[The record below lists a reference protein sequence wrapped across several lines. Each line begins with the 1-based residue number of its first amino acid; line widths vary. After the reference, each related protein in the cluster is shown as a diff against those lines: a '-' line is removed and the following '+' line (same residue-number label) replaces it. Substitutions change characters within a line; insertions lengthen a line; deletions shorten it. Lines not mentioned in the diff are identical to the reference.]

1 MLEFGGVNRAKSDTK
16 KENGYCNG
24 TMPGKDRHS
33 MRLNGKRIV
42 EVMEEKSLTEET
54 VCSRTGLYQK
64 SFQWIV
70 KGGFASE
77 GVAERIADAVGLTV
91 GEILL
96 PEITGNVENVIE
108 FTKDSERAAVT
119 FCQGRYKS
127 RIKKLAAERPEECEI
142 VAENQDG
149 SLYAHIPVAWIK
161 INPTRQLTEEQRE
174 QRAETM
180 RRNFQK

>member
-1 MLEFGGVNRAKSDTK
+1 
-16 KENGYCNG
+16 
-24 TMPGKDRHS
+24 

-64 SFQWIV
+64 PFQWIV
-70 KGGFASE
+70 KDGFASE
-77 GVAERIADAVGLTV
+77 DAAERIADAVGLTV

-96 PEITGNVENVIE
+96 PEITGNVKNVIE
-108 FTKDSERAAVT
+108 FVKDSERAAVT

-127 RIKKLAAERPEECEI
+127 RIKKLAAECPEECEI

-149 SLYAHIPVAWIK
+149 SLCAHIPVAWIK
-161 INPTRQLTEEQRE
+161 INPTQQLTEEQRE

>member
-1 MLEFGGVNRAKSDTK
+1 
-16 KENGYCNG
+16 
-24 TMPGKDRHS
+24 

-70 KGGFASE
+70 REGFADE
-77 GVAERIADAVGLTV
+77 DAAERIADAVGLTV

-108 FTKDSERAAVT
+108 FTKDSERAA
-119 FCQGRYKS
+119 
-127 RIKKLAAERPEECEI
+127 ERPEECEI

-161 INPTRQLTEEQRE
+161 INPTQQLTEEQRE

>member
-1 MLEFGGVNRAKSDTK
+1 
-16 KENGYCNG
+16 
-24 TMPGKDRHS
+24 

-42 EVMEEKSLTEET
+42 EVMDAKSLTEET

-70 KGGFASE
+70 KDGFASE
-77 GVAERIADAVGLTV
+77 DAAERIADAVGLTV

-108 FTKDSERAAVT
+108 FVKDSERAAVT

-142 VAENQDG
+142 LAENKDG
-149 SLYAHIPVAWIK
+149 TLLAHISVEWVK
-161 INPTRQLTEEQRE
+161 ISPPAARSELQRE
-174 QRAETM
+174 LSRERMLAFHGKHTSAGRETV
-180 RRNFQK
+180 

>member
-1 MLEFGGVNRAKSDTK
+1 
-16 KENGYCNG
+16 
-24 TMPGKDRHS
+24 

-70 KGGFASE
+70 KDGFASE
-77 GVAERIADAVGLTV
+77 DAAERIADAVGLTV

-108 FTKDSERAAVT
+108 FVKDSERAAVT

-142 VAENQDG
+142 LAENKDG
-149 SLYAHIPVAWIK
+149 TLLAHISVEWVK
-161 INPTRQLTEEQRE
+161 ISPPAARSELQRE
-174 QRAETM
+174 LSRERMLAFHGKHTSAGRETV
-180 RRNFQK
+180 

>member
-1 MLEFGGVNRAKSDTK
+1 
-16 KENGYCNG
+16 
-24 TMPGKDRHS
+24 

-42 EVMEEKSLTEET
+42 EVMEEKGLTEET

-70 KGGFASE
+70 REGFADE
-77 GVAERIADAVGLTV
+77 DAADRIADVVGLKV

-96 PEITGNVENVIE
+96 PETTGNVENVIE
-108 FTKDSERAAVT
+108 FVKDSERAAVT
-119 FCQGRYKS
+119 FSQGRYKS

-161 INPTRQLTEEQRE
+161 INPTQQLTEEQRE

-180 RRNFQK
+180 RQNFQK

>member
-1 MLEFGGVNRAKSDTK
+1 M
-16 KENGYCNG
+16 
-24 TMPGKDRHS
+24 
-33 MRLNGKRIV
+33 
-42 EVMEEKSLTEET
+42 
-54 VCSRTGLYQK
+54 
-64 SFQWIV
+64 
-70 KGGFASE
+70 
-77 GVAERIADAVGLTV
+77 TV

-108 FTKDSERAAVT
+108 FIKDSERAAVT

-149 SLYAHIPVAWIK
+149 SLCAHIPVAWIK
-161 INPTRQLTEEQRE
+161 INPTQQLTEEQRE